1 MEDMQILDMY
11 FSREEAALD
20 ETKQKYGKRMFVV
33 SNNILH
39 STEDAD
45 ENVNDTLLKSWN
57 VIPPSRP
64 VMFGAFL
71 AKIARNLSLNKWEA
85 KKAAKRGGGE
95 VSIMLGELEECLPS
109 PKSTPEEAHEALIVT
124 DTINIFLSTLE
135 KPARVVFVLRYF
147 HSESIGAIST
157 RFKTSESKIKSL
169 LFRTR
174 KKLRTHLEK
183 EGITI

>member
-1 MEDMQILDMY
+1 MEDAEILDMY
-11 FSREEAALD
+11 FSREEAALS
-20 ETKQKYGKRMFVV
+20 ETKTKYGRRLFKV

-39 STEDAD
+39 SSEDAE

-64 VMFGAFL
+64 LMFGAFL

-85 KKAAKRGGGE
+85 KNAAKRGGGE
-95 VSIMLGELEECLPS
+95 VGIMLGELEECIPS
-109 PKSTPEEAHEALIVT
+109 ADNSPEEAHEALVVT
-124 DTINIFLSTLE
+124 DTINIFLSTLD
-135 KPARVVFVLRYF
+135 KPARVAFILRYF
-147 HSESIGAIST
+147 HSESISTIST
-157 RFKTSESKIKSL
+157 RFKMSESKIKSL